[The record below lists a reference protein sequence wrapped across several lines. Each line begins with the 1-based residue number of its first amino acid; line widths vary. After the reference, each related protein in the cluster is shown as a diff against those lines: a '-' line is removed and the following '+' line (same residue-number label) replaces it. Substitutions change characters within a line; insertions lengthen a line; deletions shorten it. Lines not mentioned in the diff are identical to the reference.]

1 MGALSSSPVNIRRQF
16 CGPEEI
22 VKTAKTKPSRD
33 HYVLAFN
40 ETVSLTDEV
49 AYQANVAALTKA
61 VQNNSK
67 DLANRVCSIDRIK
80 TDLRAKPHFQ
90 KKTELEITQE
100 AVKRYLDIPK
110 NLEGKHGRTAV
121 DVVIAID
128 DQDLQS
134 WTNPVT
140 VVEKYS
146 DLCEEHLKRRVDNFI
161 LQLITAFNTQLH
173 YEIGPTQ
180 DQGESAKALYVEY
193 KGKLYFVCKR
203 NAAHSSTFPC
213 LIAYDKNEWK
223 AYVEGTAPK
232 PRGIYYLQKSDI
244 YKSANSTMNLPDS
257 INKADIDVDGVH
269 HDSEFNEKALELVNN
284 VSDGMTTLKQAV
296 IEFLDSLKTITEEE
310 EETEQRLDVK
320 KALAIYLQKINTIQ
334 ADFLQNPDGWI
345 FSQMNLLVDQA
356 KTTNELSAVMLQI
369 RASAI
374 KRNMRAQSNIMHK
387 VDALGK
393 SLLREVMGGRKKAP
407 PNFKSAFHSVI
418 LDNMR
423 TIENRQKLS
432 KLFALNFPT
441 IGRQKTQIENTKKL
455 IEAAN
460 KKTQV
465 NRIQSLA
472 IEIGNDMRSMLS
484 DEMNHRGDSMRK
496 LRNGKRWSQTKLGDE
511 LRKRY
516 PQEFS
521 SQPTISRTERG
532 ERYMSRTLAKELSE
546 TFEVPLELLLP
557 QFFYV

>member
-1 MGALSSSPVNIRRQF
+1 MGALSSPVNIRRQF
-16 CGPEEI
+16 HGPEEI
-22 VKTAKTKPSRD
+22 VKTPGAKPSRD
-33 HYVLAFN
+33 HYTLAFN
-40 ETVSLTDEV
+40 ETVSLADEV
-49 AYQANVAALTKA
+49 AYKANIAALTDA
-61 VQNNSK
+61 VQKNSQH
-67 DLANRVCSIDRIK
+67 LAKRVSLIDVIK
-80 TDLRAKPHFQ
+80 TDLRAKPQFQ
-90 KKTELEITQE
+90 NKSELEITQE
-100 AVKRYLDIPK
+100 AVKRYVDIPK
-110 NLEGKHGRTAV
+110 NLEGKNGRTAI
-121 DVVIAID
+121 DVVIAQNK
-128 DQDLQS
+128 QDLQS
-134 WTNPVT
+134 WIDPVT

-146 DLCEEHLKRRVDNFI
+146 ELCEEHLTRRIDNFI
-161 LQLITAFNTQLH
+161 LQLITAFHTELH

-180 DQGESAKALYVEY
+180 DQGESAKSLYVEY

-223 AYVEGTAPK
+223 AFLEGKAPK
-232 PRGIYYLQKSDI
+232 PKGIYYLQKSDI
-244 YKSANSTMNLPDS
+244 YKGANATMNLPAS
-257 INKADIDVDGVH
+257 VNKADIKVDGVH
-269 HDSEFNEKALELVNN
+269 HDSEFNEEALELVNK
-284 VSDGMTTLKQAV
+284 VSFGTITLKQAV
-296 IEFLDSLKTITEEE
+296 TEFLDSLKTITEEE
-310 EETEQRLDVK
+310 EKTEQRPDVK
-320 KALAIYLQKINTIQ
+320 KALTIYLQKIKTIQ

-345 FSQMNLLVDQA
+345 FLQMNLLIDQE

-393 SLLREVMGGRKKAP
+393 SILREVMKGRKKAP
-407 PNFKSAFHSVI
+407 PNFKEAYHSVV

-432 KLFALNFPT
+432 TLFALTFPT
-441 IGRQKTQIENTKKL
+441 MNGRQKTQIANTKKL
-455 IEAAN
+455 IEDAN

-472 IEIGNDMRSMLS
+472 IEIGNDMRTMQS

-496 LRNGKRWSQTKLGDE
+496 LRRGKKWTQIMLGSE

-546 TFEVPLELLLP
+546 TFEVPVELLLP